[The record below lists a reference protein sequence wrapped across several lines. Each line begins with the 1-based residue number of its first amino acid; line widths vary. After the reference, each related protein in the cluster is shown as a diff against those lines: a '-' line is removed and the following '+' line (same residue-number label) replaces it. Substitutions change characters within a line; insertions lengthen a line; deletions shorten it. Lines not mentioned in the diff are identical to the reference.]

1 MRMEGRFEVGA
12 PRERVWRCITDP
24 TLMVACIPGC
34 EEIEPVDARSY
45 RARVLVEVGP
55 IKARFNL
62 VVEVTQELPFESVA
76 SITRGEEGTRASVL
90 SAENLV
96 ILAEL
101 GPELTAVQ
109 YSSEV
114 SVTGRLA
121 KYGIGM
127 MKKRVERLGGQFAER
142 FRERISSGAMS
153 A

>member
-12 PRERVWRCITDP
+12 PRERVWRCITDA

-62 VVEVTQELPFESVA
+62 VVEVTEELPFDRVA
-76 SITRGEEGTRASVL
+76 SVTRGEEGTRASML
-90 SAENLV
+90 SADNLV
-96 ILAEL
+96 TLTEL
-101 GPELTAVQ
+101 GPELTEVR

-121 KYGIGM
+121 KYGLGM
-127 MKKRVERLGGQFAER
+127 MRKRVDRLGVQFAER
-142 FRERISSGAMS
+142 FRERIGSGALS

>member
-34 EEIEPVDARSY
+34 EQIEPVDARSY

-62 VVEVTQELPFESVA
+62 VVEVVAELPFDSVT
-76 SITRGEEGTRASVL
+76 SVTRGEEGTRASIL
-90 SAENLV
+90 SAENMV
-96 ILAEL
+96 ILAEV
-101 GPELTAVQ
+101 GPEVTEVR

-121 KYGIGM
+121 KYGLGM
-127 MKKRVERLGGQFAER
+127 MKKRVDRLGVEFAER
-142 FRERISSGAMS
+142 FRERISSGALS

>member
-34 EEIEPVDARSY
+34 EEIKPVDARSY

-62 VVEVTQELPFESVA
+62 VVEVTEELPFESVA
-76 SITRGEEGTRASVL
+76 SVTRGEEGTRASIL
-90 SAENLV
+90 SAENMV

-101 GPELTAVQ
+101 GPELTGVH

-121 KYGIGM
+121 KYGLGM
-127 MKKRVERLGGQFAER
+127 MKKRVDRLGEQFAVR
-142 FRERISSGAMS
+142 FRERIDAGAMS